1 MFNLV
6 VSILLQTWEFTKEAS
21 PWLLLGFLFA
31 GLLKAFVPSE
41 LVFRYLGQRNLRS
54 ILTATLIGIPLPLCS
69 CGVIP
74 TGIALSKSGASRAAT
89 LAFFV
94 SAPAT
99 NITAILIALGMVG
112 WRFTIAMILTC
123 FGVALLTGL
132 LSFVIIKERVGQ
144 TKLKKEAYNFNLRA
158 IFSRKEEFKAKLRFS
173 FRYGFIDMVEDIGLY
188 LILGLIIAGII
199 AAITPV
205 VLIERY
211 LGSGI
216 IALFIM
222 VLIGIPMYICS
233 TGSIPFVA
241 ALIAKGMNPSAGLVF
256 LIVGP
261 ATNLSTILAIF
272 KSMGKRTALLYVS
285 SVATISIIIAY
296 YLGVVGW
303 I

>member
-1 MFNLV
+1 MV
-6 VSILLQTWEFTKEAS
+6 DILLWTWEFTKEAS

-41 LVFRYLGQRNLRS
+41 LILRYLGQRNLRS

-74 TGIALSKSGASRAAT
+74 TGIALCKSGVSRAST
-89 LAFFV
+89 LAFFI

-99 NITAILIALGMVG
+99 NITAILIALGMLG
-112 WRFTIAMILTC
+112 WKFTIAMILTC
-123 FGVALLTGL
+123 SGVALLTGL
-132 LSFVIIKERVGQ
+132 LSFFMIKERINQTQ
-144 TKLKKEAYNFNLRA
+144 TKVEKESHKFNLGV
-158 IFSRKEEFKAKLRFS
+158 FLSRKDALKERLRFS

-188 LILGLIIAGII
+188 VILGLIIAGVV
-199 AAITPV
+199 AAITPGEV
-205 VLIERY
+205 IERY

-216 IALFIM
+216 IGLVLI

-241 ALIAKGMNPSAGLVF
+241 ALIAKGMNPYLGLVF

-261 ATNLSTILAIF
+261 ATNMSTILAIV
-272 KSMGKRTALLYVS
+272 KSMGRGTALLYVS
-285 SVATISIIIAY
+285 SVATISILIAY
-296 YLGVVGW
+296 SFGMVGW